1 MSNKFTLLGLN
12 KTGVGTSHKITHRY
26 EIVDL
31 LRGLAI
37 LLVVIRHVQLR
48 IPFEQAD
55 ILIDLPEQL
64 LSAIFM
70 SGNEG
75 VRIFF
80 VISGFLITMNS
91 LNRYSDLKY
100 IDVRKFYI
108 SRFARIAPCLI
119 GLLFILTALH
129 FLGVKGYVIN
139 SKFSYFEAL
148 FSALTFHL
156 NWLEGHKGYLP
167 AAWDVLWS
175 LSVEE
180 VFYIVFPIVCVI
192 SRNKKIVYTILVV
205 LILIG
210 PLNRFALEGN
220 KIWQSKAYL
229 SCMDS
234 IAMGCLF
241 ALISHKRTLSRIANY
256 GLSLAGALIIVFILM
271 VKRDPS
277 FIFLGELYI
286 FKTILSVGVG
296 LMLVPS
302 FGQKLT
308 PSIGRLLSPLA
319 LYGRLSYEIYL
330 THVFVVFAG
339 VTLYRANEV
348 SLNYSFIWLFSIVLI
363 SGLLGYIVERFFSK
377 PMNFWIRD
385 KYNS

>member
-1 MSNKFTLLGLN
+1 MRTMRNQAY
-12 KTGVGTSHKITHRY
+12 RY
-26 EIVDL
+26 DVIDQ

-48 IPFEQAD
+48 IPFEK
-55 ILIDLPEQL
+55 IDLLINLPDQV

-91 LNRYSDLKY
+91 LNRYSDLRY
-100 IDVRKFYI
+100 IDVKKFYLF
-108 SRFARIAPCLI
+108 RFARIAPCLI
-119 GLLFILTALH
+119 GLLVILTALH
-129 FLGVKGYVIN
+129 FLGVKGYVIS
-139 SKFSYFEAL
+139 SKFSYSETL

-156 NWLEGHKGYLP
+156 NWLEGQKGYLP

-180 VFYIVFPIVCVI
+180 VFYLAFPVVCLI
-192 SRNKKIVYTILVV
+192 SRSKEVLYIFLVA

-210 PLNRFALEGN
+210 PLNRFFLEGN

-241 ALISHKRTLSRIANY
+241 ALISHKKTLSKLSTSCFSII
-256 GLSLAGALIIVFILM
+256 GLLIIVFVLM
-271 VKRDPS
+271 VKRDPY
-277 FIFLGELYI
+277 FDVIGELYI

-296 LMLVPS
+296 LLLVSSVRQQLQPML
-302 FGQKLT
+302 QKV
-308 PSIGRLLSPLA
+308 LSPLA
-319 LYGRLSYEIYL
+319 LYGRLSYEVYL
-330 THVFVVFAG
+330 THVFVVFSG
-339 VTLYRANEV
+339 VRLYKKYEV
-348 SLNYSFIWLFSIVLI
+348 SLNDSWIWLISIIFL
-363 SGLLGYIVERFFSK
+363 SGFLAYLVEKFFSE
-377 PMNFWIRD
+377 PMNLWIRKKQLKD
-385 KYNS
+385 